1 MTFEEKNLIFT
12 NEERDYLNRNGV
24 DSSLDDV
31 IKRVQFALMSY
42 TIGQVNTEM
51 VDFLY
56 SLNEKL
62 LTLNEESWK
71 SILLLLP
78 FENIYD
84 ESEEESIR
92 EY

>member
-1 MTFEEKNLIFT
+1 MTFEEKNLVFT

-62 LTLNEESWK
+62 LALNEESWK
-71 SILLLLP
+71 SILLLMP
-78 FENIYD
+78 FENLYD
-84 ESEEESIR
+84 EAEEVVE
-92 EY
+92 